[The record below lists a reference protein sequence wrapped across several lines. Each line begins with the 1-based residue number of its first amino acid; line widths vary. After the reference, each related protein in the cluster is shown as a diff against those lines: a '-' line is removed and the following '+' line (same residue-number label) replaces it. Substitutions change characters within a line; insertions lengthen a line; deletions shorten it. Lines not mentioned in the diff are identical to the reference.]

1 MTAQGTPRSAALHL
15 QQGDLLLVTDVQNDF
30 LPGGSLAVP
39 DGAAVVPVL
48 NRYIDAF
55 VAAGL
60 PVYATR
66 DWHPP
71 RHCSFREQGGPW
83 PVHCV
88 VDTPGAAFAP
98 GLVLPPGAPII
109 SKATEAGREAYS
121 SFEGTPLDSRLRRA
135 GIRRLFIGGL
145 ATDYC
150 ILNSVRDALRL
161 GYEVFV
167 LTDAVRAVNVDPG
180 DGERALAEMTRLGA
194 QCITFEELVA

>member
-1 MTAQGTPRSAALHL
+1 MTAQAAPRSAALHL

-98 GLVLPPGAPII
+98 GLALPPSVPII

-194 QCITFEELVA
+194 QCITFEELAA

>member
-1 MTAQGTPRSAALHL
+1 M
-15 QQGDLLLVTDVQNDF
+15 DVQNDF

-98 GLVLPPGAPII
+98 GLAIGVTTADCGPVL
-109 SKATEAGREAYS
+109 
-121 SFEGTPLDSRLRRA
+121 
-135 GIRRLFIGGL
+135 L
-145 ATDYC
+145 ADP
-150 ILNSVRDALRL
+150 VARVVDQR
-161 GYEVFV
+161 V
-167 LTDAVRAVNVDPG
+167 AV
-180 DGERALAEMTRLGA
+180 
-194 QCITFEELVA
+194 